1 MGSNINEKYE
11 TAYDIYGKVF
21 EKAEGDTLNEKINDA
36 ISKTVASMKM
46 LGLIEDEEALIDYLH
61 SRISL

>member
-46 LGLIEDEEALIDYLH
+46 LG
-61 SRISL
+61 